1 MSENKRVSKL
11 RHLNWLA
18 AFKAT
23 GVRLAGALAL
33 TAFAIYW
40 DSLEPETLS
49 QTDDMAGV
57 DGRENGW
64 GALVE
69 CDSIRAKPAN

>member
-1 MSENKRVSKL
+1 MSENKWVSKL
-11 RHLNWLA
+11 RHLDWLA

-40 DSLEPETLS
+40 DSLEPEALS
-49 QTDDMAGV
+49 QTDDMAGEPV
-57 DGRENGW
+57 V
-64 GALVE
+64 LVNTQ
-69 CDSIRAKPAN
+69 IPAELV